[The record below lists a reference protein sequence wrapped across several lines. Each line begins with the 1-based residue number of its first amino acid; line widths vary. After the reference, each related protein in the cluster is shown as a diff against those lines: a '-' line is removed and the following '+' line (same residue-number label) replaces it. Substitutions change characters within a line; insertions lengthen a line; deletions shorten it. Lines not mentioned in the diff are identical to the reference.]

1 MIVWFYGA
9 LKTVPYGV
17 LPFIKHAVLTILIY
31 YKKLKRVSM
40 IAKMNSNFINYSDFL
55 NILIEAFTIAPKELF
70 EKMI

>member
-1 MIVWFYGA
+1 
-9 LKTVPYGV
+9 
-17 LPFIKHAVLTILIY
+17 
-31 YKKLKRVSM
+31 M